1 MPRKPAP
8 KKPTL
13 SPALEVEL
21 RDRLEE
27 VLDEIDDVADKR
39 RRLSK
44 KLGGYLKVLAET
56 RDLVRRQLKGQD
68 LDNLE
73 IPGTEVPAP
82 ARDPLVQDILKLA
95 GGIVE
100 KEPAKDD
107 AEEIEQ
113 IFWEQ
118 EGDNLVA
125 AVTGGT
131 YAIEPLTADGR
142 HPCWWTPVSGRSK
155 RIGDGKTHDQAREV
169 VRNHHRERI
178 ADELLKAA
186 GAEDLTRADTKGDAV
201 ARKKGGGRG

>member
-1 MPRKPAP
+1 VPRKPAP

-21 RDRLEE
+21 RNRLEE

-68 LDNLE
+68 LDQME
-73 IPGTEVPAP
+73 IPGTEKPEP
-82 ARDPLVQDILKLA
+82 ARDPLVQEILKIA

-100 KEPAKDD
+100 KPKEDT
-107 AEEIEQ
+107 EEIEQ
-113 IFWEQ
+113 LFWVKS
-118 EGDNLVA
+118 GDNLVA
-125 AVTGGT
+125 SVTGGT

-142 HPCWWTPVSGRSK
+142 RPCWWTPVDGWSK
-155 RIGDGKTHDQAREV
+155 RVGDGETLDQAKEI
-169 VRNHHRERI
+169 VRKHHRERI
-178 ADELLKAA
+178 ADEMLKNA
-186 GAEDLTRADTKGDAV
+186 GSENLTRADTKGDAV

>member
-1 MPRKPAP
+1 VPRKPAP

-100 KEPAKDD
+100 KPKGD

-113 IFWEQ
+113 LFWAES
-118 EGDNLVA
+118 GDNLVA
-125 AVTGGT
+125 EVTGGT
-131 YAIEPLTADGR
+131 YAIEPRIAGGYTL
-142 HPCWWTPVSGRSK
+142 HWTPHDGRSK
-155 RIGDGKTHDQAREV
+155 QVETSATAAAAKDLARK
-169 VRNHHRERI
+169 HHRERI
-178 ADELLKAA
+178 ADELLENA
-186 GAEDLTRADTKGDAV
+186 GSEDLTRADTKGDAV
-201 ARKKGGGRG
+201 ARKRGGGRA